1 MKKQAEDF
9 KINQVRHLRASA
21 LRLLELAQ
29 HVPKSVFHYLKTKF
43 AAKILNLASIETEKF
58 MRRKAED
65 AQTKEEHLRLF
76 KPNLANPANKLMT

>member
-29 HVPKSVFHYLKTKF
+29 HVPRSVFRYIKTKF
-43 AAKILNLASIETEKF
+43 AAKI
-58 MRRKAED
+58 
-65 AQTKEEHLRLF
+65 
-76 KPNLANPANKLMT
+76 